1 LSGFVSRWVVAQRH
15 DVDPTDLDAAGTVR
29 TEALDRWASEA
40 CAAYLDE
47 CTVLCETASATDL
60 AIRLDVAP
68 LPNAALPGR
77 PTSVVASAGANEF
90 RPTSFTVAVRVRS
103 GGGSDDRVV
112 NLRAE
117 VALVTE
123 AGEETELGDAIRDE
137 LIALEHAARHT
148 N

>member
-1 LSGFVSRWVVAQRH
+1 MSGFVSRWVVAQRH
-15 DVDPTDLDAAGTVR
+15 EVAAADLDDDRAVR
-29 TEALDRWASEA
+29 GEVLERWVAEA

-47 CTVLCETASATDL
+47 CTVLFDAACATGLTVRLSVAS
-60 AIRLDVAP
+60 
-68 LPNAALPGR
+68 LPEAALPGG

-117 VALVTE
+117 VALATE
-123 AGEETELGDAIRDE
+123 DGEETVLGDDVRDE

>member
-1 LSGFVSRWVVAQRH
+1 MTGIVSRWVVAQQH
-15 DVDPTDLDAAGTVR
+15 VVAADDLDDAGVVR
-29 TEALDRWASEA
+29 GEARERWVADA

-47 CTVLCETASATDL
+47 CTVLCDLASATDL
-60 AIRLDVAP
+60 TIRLNVAP
-68 LPNAALPGR
+68 LPEAALPGR

-90 RPTSFTVAVRVRS
+90 RPTSFTVSIRVRS
-103 GGGSDDRVV
+103 GGGADDRVV
-112 NLRAE
+112 DRRAE

-123 AGEETELGDAIRDE
+123 AGAETDLGDDVRDE

>member
-1 LSGFVSRWVVAQRH
+1 VA
-15 DVDPTDLDAAGTVR
+15 
-29 TEALDRWASEA
+29 S
-40 CAAYLDE
+40 
-47 CTVLCETASATDL
+47 
-60 AIRLDVAP
+60 
-68 LPNAALPGR
+68 LPDAALPGG
-77 PTSVVASAGANEF
+77 PASVVASAGANEF

-117 VALVTE
+117 VALATE
-123 AGEETELGDAIRDE
+123 DGEETVLGDDGRDE

>member
-1 LSGFVSRWVVAQRH
+1 LTGFVSRWVVAQRH
-15 DVDPTDLDAAGTVR
+15 DIASADLDDAGVVR
-29 TEALDRWASEA
+29 REVLERWVAEA

-47 CTVLCETASATDL
+47 CTALCDAASAPGLT
-60 AIRLDVAP
+60 IRLTV
-68 LPNAALPGR
+68 AALPETALPGE

-90 RPTSFTVAVRVRS
+90 RPTSVTVAVRVRS

-123 AGEETELGDAIRDE
+123 DGDEAELGDDIRDE
-137 LIALEHAARHT
+137 LIALEHAARDT

>member
-1 LSGFVSRWVVAQRH
+1 LSGFVSRWVIAQHH
-15 DVDPTDLDAAGTVR
+15 DIAATDLDAAGVVR
-29 TEALDRWASEA
+29 AEVLERWVADA

-47 CTVLCETASATDL
+47 CTVLCDAASATGHT
-60 AIRLDVAP
+60 IRLSVAP
-68 LPNAALPGR
+68 IPEAALPGG
-77 PTSVVASAGANEF
+77 PQSVVASAGANEF
-90 RPTSFTVAVRVRS
+90 RPTSFTVAIRVRS

-117 VALVTE
+117 VALVTD
-123 AGEETELGDAIRDE
+123 AGDETVLDDDVRDQ